1 MPPSRAHHK
10 TLQHQESNLRGL
22 RRDAVA
28 YRAGRAV
35 SRFLFVSPPLAGHV
49 NPTAALGRELAARGH
64 EVAWAG
70 SELFLRPLLG
80 PDVRL
85 FPTGSRVLREQAA
98 RGYPA
103 IRSLWEEFIV
113 PYAKF
118 TAKAVDKTVLA
129 YQPDVVISDEHTP
142 TGAFTAYRH
151 GIAWATLAT
160 SSMELTRPLRAFP
173 PIEAR
178 MQQHLRSLWE
188 RAGLPAKEFTDP
200 RFSPHLVLALT
211 SQALT
216 GPLPFPPHYALVGP
230 VLADR
235 SAQAGAPGREPFP
248 WDRLDPGRRHVLV
261 TMGTLAAD
269 LTADF
274 YVRAAQALGGLADRV
289 QGIMIVTPESA
300 PRDLPPNVLAV
311 SWAPILDLLRRG
323 TLDTVVCHGG
333 MNTVC
338 EALAHGVPVV
348 PAPIRHDQ
356 PVIANQ
362 VAAAGA
368 GLRVSFER
376 ADAATLRRAIETV
389 LDEPSYRDAAG
400 RISAQF
406 AADGGAGA
414 AADRLEALL
423 VPVAAAA
430 ARLSTANEP
439 GGHS

>member
-1 MPPSRAHHK
+1 
-10 TLQHQESNLRGL
+10 
-22 RRDAVA
+22 
-28 YRAGRAV
+28 
-35 SRFLFVSPPLAGHV
+35 LFVAPPLAGHV
-49 NPTAALGRELAARGH
+49 NPTGGLGRALTERGH

-80 PDVRL
+80 PDALL

-103 IRSLWEEFIV
+103 IRSLWEQFIV

-118 TAKAVDKTVLA
+118 TAKAVNRTLLE

-142 TGAFTAYRH
+142 AGALAAYRH
-151 GIAWATLAT
+151 GVPWATLAT

-173 PIEAR
+173 PVEER
-178 MQQHLRSLWE
+178 MREHLRALWKS
-188 RAGLPAKEFTDP
+188 AGLPPEEFVDP

-211 SQALT
+211 SPALT
-216 GPLPFPPHYALVGP
+216 GPLPFPEHYALVGP

-235 SAQAGAPGREPFP
+235 SAQAAAAGREPFP
-248 WDRLDPGRRHVLV
+248 FDRLDPGRQHVLV

-269 LTADF
+269 VAVGF
-274 YVRAAQALGGLADRV
+274 YARAAQALGELADRI
-289 QGIMIVTPESA
+289 QGIVIAPPEA
-300 PRDLPPNVLAV
+300 LPEDLPGNVLPV
-311 SWAPILDLLRRG
+311 SWAPILELLGRG
-323 TLDTVVCHGG
+323 ALDTVVCHGG

-338 EALAHGVPVV
+338 EALAHRVPVV
-348 PAPIRHDQ
+348 LAPIRHDQ

-376 ADAATLRRAIETV
+376 ADAATLRRAVETV
-389 LDEPSYRDAAG
+389 LGDPSYRAAAG
-400 RISAQF
+400 RISEQF
-406 AADGGAGA
+406 AADGGARA

-423 VPVAAAA
+423 
-430 ARLSTANEP
+430 ARSTARP
-439 GGHS
+439 AAPLHPARQA